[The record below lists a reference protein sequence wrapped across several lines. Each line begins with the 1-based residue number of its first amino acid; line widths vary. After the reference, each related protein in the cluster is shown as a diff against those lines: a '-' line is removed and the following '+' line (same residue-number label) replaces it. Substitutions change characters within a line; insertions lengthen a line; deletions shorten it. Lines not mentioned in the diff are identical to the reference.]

1 MEANKFFI
9 LNMVERVENGNATLF
24 LNYSE
29 YINVSGILNK
39 RKIKYFIFYPYKN
52 SEKVILY
59 RNEKPDIKLLKIVT
73 KEELKH
79 SDILGSL
86 FANQISPN
94 QYGDIIVDNNN
105 YYIMILDSMLAY
117 FMTQFTKIGKYYID
131 IEIKD
136 LKEIENYEYEFETLN
151 YFVTSLRIDN
161 VVSVITAKS
170 RSNVD
175 EMFLKHDILLWY
187 EFVKKVKTLKENDI
201 ISIRK
206 YGKYKINKILN
217 KNKKG
222 KIKLE
227 ICKYK

>member
-1 MEANKFFI
+1 METNNFFL
-9 LNMVERVENGNATLF
+9 LNMVERVEKGNSTLF

-39 RKIKYFIFYPYKN
+39 RKLKYFILYPYKN

-59 RNEKPDIKLLKIVT
+59 KNAKPDIKLLKIIT
-73 KEELKH
+73 KEVLNH

-86 FANQISPN
+86 FANQIDPN

-105 YYIMILDSMLAY
+105 YYIMVLDSMLPY
-117 FMTQFTKIGKYYID
+117 FISQFNKIGKYYID
-131 IEIKD
+131 IEIAD
-136 LKEIENYEYEFETLN
+136 LKLIEDYEYKFEILN
-151 YFVTSLRIDN
+151 YFVSSLRIDN
-161 VVSVITAKS
+161 IVSVITSKS
-170 RSNVD
+170 RTNVD

-187 EFVKKVKTLKENDI
+187 ESVKKVKQIKENDI
-201 ISIRK
+201 ISIRR
-206 YGKYKINKILN
+206 YGKYKINKILD

-227 ICKYK
+227 IYKYK